1 MTFLKTIYQLDSK
14 GLFQISL
21 LRPPVGV
28 LQSSILSPF
37 FFLIY
42 NSDLPNELKPN
53 TNLFA
58 DDTVL
63 FTIVKDKNDP
73 LLILK

>member
-1 MTFLKTIYQLDSK
+1 M
-14 GLFQISL
+14 

-28 LQSSILSPF
+28 PQSLILSPF

-42 NSDLPNELKPN
+42 NNDLPNELKPN

-63 FTIVKDKNDP
+63 FTTVKDKNDP